1 MTRRTFLVGCLLL
14 LCLGAGLAS
23 GIDSPAFAKDGGSG
37 SGNSGSGSGNSGSG
51 GGDDG
56 GGHGGDDDDDDSG
69 DNSGSGSGGRGGDDD
84 DDDNDDDD
92 GGGGTGSGGSGGTG
106 GKSPS
111 GLGGNTKESGS
122 AEARAAVAKGWA
134 LPLRVVMPT
143 ARKAGAG
150 KLLDVDLRRTT
161 AGGWVYQFL
170 FLASD
175 GRYRE
180 VYVDALRNRV
190 VKVRKR

>member
-1 MTRRTFLVGCLLL
+1 MTRRTVLTACLLL
-14 LCLGAGLAS
+14 ICLGAGLAA
-23 GIDSPAFAKDGGSG
+23 GIDSPASAKDG
-37 SGNSGSGSGNSGSG
+37 GSGSGNSGSG

-84 DDDNDDDD
+84 DDDDDNDDDD
-92 GGGGTGSGGSGGTG
+92 RSGGTGSGGSGGTG

-111 GLGGNTKESGS
+111 GLGGKTKESGS